1 MKWCLIISIS
11 IQVVLLQS
19 CKKDDSST
27 PNPYA
32 AKILSQLNP
41 TDTFLFDL
49 PPADNYF
56 DSLCLLFLPLDEKW
70 LNLQSL
76 QKGSDSIEIR
86 IWYRCWAS
94 CGPRL
99 VRFFHNR
106 QKWQAEISD
115 ITTYRGNEEES
126 AEYIDSM
133 SRDIQF
139 KNPKSGWIS
148 FIDSLFSLKILTL
161 PCDYE
166 IPNFESAGSTDGNW
180 ADVEISTK
188 NVYRYYS
195 YVDPDFPILNYWQ
208 TKNIAQILKLISK
221 EFNITEWPESR
232 RMIRGNKKGS

>member
-1 MKWCLIISIS
+1 MKWWLIILMC

-19 CKKDDSST
+19 CKSDDSST

-56 DSLCLLFLPLDEKW
+56 DSLYLSILPLHERW

-99 VRFFHNR
+99 VRLFHNR
-106 QKWQAEISD
+106 QKWQAEISNL
-115 ITTYRGNEEES
+115 TTYKGSEEEP
-126 AEYIDSM
+126 ADYIDSM
-133 SRDIQF
+133 SRDIQY
-139 KNPKSGWIS
+139 KNPKSGWVS

-161 PCDYE
+161 PDDEE
-166 IPNFESAGSTDGNW
+166 IPNFEPTGSTDGNW
-180 ADVEISTK
+180 VELEISTK
-188 NVYRYYS
+188 NAYRYYS
-195 YVDPDFPILNYWQ
+195 YANHDFPIHEYWQ
-208 TKNIAQILKLISK
+208 TKNEAQILKLISK
-221 EFNITEWPESR
+221 EFNIPEWFRIKTE
-232 RMIRGNKKGS
+232 